1 METNNTTFDEENV
14 PKSCPGADTESA
26 GKVGACEGCPN
37 QNICSSGEAHKE
49 KMAIMSGKGG
59 VGKSTVS
66 MLLARALGKYTNFEV
81 GFLDIDLCGPSG
93 GRLFGV
99 SGELSDDGISV
110 MSTEFL
116 LNSKNDAIIWRGP
129 KKNCTFLPLIQLSL
143 KILNVDWGASLDY
156 LIVDTPPGTTD
167 EHLSL
172 VEMFKSC
179 PQAGAIMVYTSQ
191 EVALIDVRKQTNFL
205 KKTSIPLLGF
215 IENLSGFSCPKC
227 KVFTKLFPDSGRNF
241 GTITDVVPLCY
252 CESRGLN
259 PFEYIEDKN
268 HPNSEFT

>member
-1 METNNTTFDEENV
+1 MAWSKKKLYISTINT
-14 PKSCPGADTESA
+14 AL
-26 GKVGACEGCPN
+26 
-37 QNICSSGEAHKE
+37 IKE
-49 KMAIMSGKGG
+49 LVI
-59 VGKSTVS
+59 
-66 MLLARALGKYTNFEV
+66 
-81 GFLDIDLCGPSG
+81 
-93 GRLFGV
+93 
-99 SGELSDDGISV
+99 
-110 MSTEFL
+110 
-116 LNSKNDAIIWRGP
+116 
-129 KKNCTFLPLIQLSL
+129 
-143 KILNVDWGASLDY
+143 NVDWGTSLDY

-227 KVFTKLFPDSGRNF
+227 KVFTKLFPDSERNF
-241 GTITDVVPLCY
+241 GTITDVLPLCKLPINQDISY
-252 CESRGLN
+252 CQSLGLN

-268 HPNSEFT
+268 HPVITQIFLLFQKLGIHLKTNVDS